1 MWRDGEHMN
10 EQELLIQRFLDDDL
24 TPEERVAFLHAVDLD
39 PTLRRRWLN
48 LEMVVAEAARLP
60 KLTPSLKFL
69 NELKAKVAPS
79 SPSWWER
86 VWAVVTRPRTLEWN
100 LAGGMAAACV
110 VLVAVVGLLRVMPER
125 VVEVPVTTVPTQT
138 IAAGTPQAGPPQV
151 FVRLVLLQPGARS
164 VSVAGDFN
172 GWNPANTPLERSDGG
187 MWTATIPLKPGR
199 YQYMFVIDG
208 KQWIADPLATEEA
221 TDGFGSQNAVLDV
234 DI

>member
-1 MWRDGEHMN
+1 MN
-10 EQELLIQRFLDDDL
+10 EQELQIQRFLDDDL
-24 TPEERVAFLHAVDLD
+24 TPEERVAFLHTVDVD

-48 LEMVVAEAARLP
+48 VEMVVAEAARLP
-60 KLTPSLKFL
+60 KLTPSLKFFT
-69 NELKAKVAPS
+69 ELKAKVSPPA
-79 SPSWWER
+79 PSWWER
-86 VWAVVTRPRTLEWN
+86 VWAAMTTPRTLEWN
-100 LAGGMAAACV
+100 LAGAAAAACV
-110 VLVAVVGLLRVMPER
+110 AIVAVGALLSLIPKQVI
-125 VVEVPVTTVPTQT
+125 EVPVASVPAQA
-138 IAAGTPQAGPPQV
+138 IAVGPKQEPTV

-172 GWNPANTPLERSDGG
+172 GWNPAQTPLERSGDG

-234 DI
+234 AI